1 MERHQIENPDLKNIE
16 PRDANPAK
24 SQVQLISTILLWGRG
39 MCITKS
45 PLLWQH
51 HKYPSSTNA
60 LPLLQNFT
68 MQAKLDRVGLANLF
82 ISPTSGG
89 AGSSR
94 ACLIIQHFCGG
105 LALKHGD
112 SSAKSNE
119 HWWG

>member
-1 MERHQIENPDLKNIE
+1 MERHQIENPDLKEYRAKECKSSKE
-16 PRDANPAK
+16 PSPADIYDP
-24 SQVQLISTILLWGRG
+24 SLGAWDV
-39 MCITKS
+39 
-45 PLLWQH
+45 H
-51 HKYPSSTNA
+51 HKKPAFVATPQVSSSTNA
-60 LPLLQNFT
+60 LPLLQTFT

-89 AGSSR
+89 TGSSR
-94 ACLIIQHFCGG
+94 ACLIIQRFCGG